1 MKKTGASQPGKT
13 RPDFRSSFRLTSVLL
28 LVLAFCSVAIE
39 TQAAKI
45 TFAPDKVLVTAAPG
59 EAVAVPVSVS
69 LMETTTSDSY
79 ASFTLSHV
87 DGTLD
92 PAWMKSRIPVSL
104 NAVSNTRQVLFQIS
118 VPAEAP
124 GGQYTSVFRTEGL
137 RSSEQVDPVDLL
149 INLAVD
155 EPFACNQVPLF
166 SDISS
171 TEEALNV
178 RMHREV
184 TIDLAG
190 AVSVPEGCEIFN
202 AWYQLTDE
210 YGELDRTEPLEIN
223 DDGTFS
229 VAVPMVASRKGEDK
243 DGRLY
248 TVTFMAENEAGVG
261 ESPETTVVVMHDRHT
276 NGHYDSKRWG
286 HDNNRSRHDG
296 KRNSHNNKK
305 SGRDS

>member
-1 MKKTGASQPGKT
+1 MHFG
-13 RPDFRSSFRLTSVLL
+13 SSFRLASVLL
-28 LVLAFCSVAIE
+28 LVLSLCSVAIG
-39 TQAAKI
+39 TQAAEI
-45 TFAPDKVLVTAAPG
+45 TFAPDEVSVTAAPG
-59 EAVAVPVSVS
+59 EVLTVPVAVS
-69 LMETTTSDSY
+69 LVGTTAPDSY

-104 NAVSNTRQVLFQIS
+104 NAVTNTRQVLFQIS
-118 VPAEAP
+118 VPAEAS
-124 GGQYTSVFRTEGL
+124 GGQYTGVFRTEGL
-137 RSSEQVDPVDLL
+137 RSSEQVDPVDLMV
-149 INLAVD
+149 NLAID

-171 TEEALNV
+171 TQQAINV
-178 RMHREV
+178 RMHKEV

-190 AVSVPEGCEIFN
+190 TVSVPDGCDIDN

-223 DDGTFS
+223 DDGTFA

-261 ESPETTVVVMHDRHT
+261 ASPETSIVVMHDSHDDRSF
-276 NGHYDSKRWG
+276 DSKRLR
-286 HDNNRSRHDG
+286 HDNKRNRHDSKGSRHDG
-296 KRNSHNNKK
+296 KRSSYHGKR
-305 SGRDS
+305 SGHDS